1 MTTSPPLTQD
11 EKTLRKWN
19 KKLRNAKTPEQT
31 RKAEKMLK
39 ILQSPIVAPVVETDP
54 FAEALEYNHLHRD
67 DVKQLD
73 QEKLKKEEL
82 QMKREKAFEAH
93 KANQKAKKESKDE
106 DNIKQELQQ
115 IEVEGYAKANNVG
128 LGKAVEMMNDELNKE
143 RETEFQGK
151 ITKNILNQ
159 LTSMPLGGTDGI
171 LTEEQENE
179 CRAEI
184 SKNILHLPNDF
195 IISTSWVTKVVQG
208 DESQT
213 HCHKNS
219 YYSGVYYFDKYFKD
233 SAKIEFINPN
243 DKNIDF
249 YLPPSKYNLH
259 NSSSWVITPE
269 KNKLLFFPSYL
280 THNILNNKN
289 NNSRKSLAFNIVPVG
304 EYGMGDS
311 LIDTKWFKK

>member
-1 MTTSPPLTQD
+1 MINLTPLFATNLFSTFIKENTNELLKEKSYVNSVKNTKKNGTQGGTVGTVNKHGKISKNNLRVL
-11 EKTLRKWN
+11 EKYPKV
-19 KKLRNAKTPEQT
+19 K
-31 RKAEKMLK
+31 K
-39 ILQSPIVAPVVETDP
+39 IL
-54 FAEALEYNHLHRD
+54 
-67 DVKQLD
+67 LD
-73 QEKLKKEEL
+73 KWL
-82 QMKREKAFEAH
+82 
-93 KANQKAKKESKDE
+93 
-106 DNIKQELQQ
+106 
-115 IEVEGYAKANNVG
+115 
-128 LGKAVEMMNDELNKE
+128 
-143 RETEFQGK
+143 
-151 ITKNILNQ
+151 
-159 LTSMPLGGTDGI
+159 
-171 LTEEQENE
+171 
-179 CRAEI
+179 EI

-233 SAKIEFINPN
+233 SAKIELINPN

-259 NSSSWVITPE
+259 NSSSWAVTPE

-289 NNSRKSLAFNIVPVG
+289 NNSRKSLAFNIIPVG